1 MASDLLIA
9 TRNAGK
15 VAEFRD
21 LLAGLRVL
29 SLGDFPA
36 STEVEETGLSFL
48 QNACLKASSYARLT
62 GVHALADDSGLEV
75 DALGGSPG
83 VYSARFAEMHG
94 EGAGDAANNAL
105 LVKQLR
111 DVPDGERIARF
122 RCVLA
127 LADPAG
133 RILLTAAGR
142 VEGSILRAPRG
153 GGGFGYDPLFLID
166 ALGQTTG
173 ELSPTEKH
181 RVSHRGAASRRMVE
195 LMTEAGLR

>member
-1 MASDLLIA
+1 MASALLIA

-15 VAEFRD
+15 VAEFSD

-36 STEVEETGLSFL
+36 STEVEETGLTFL
-48 QNACLKASSYARLT
+48 QNACLKASSYARQT
-62 GVHALADDSGLEV
+62 GLHALADDSGLEV
-75 DALGGSPG
+75 DALGGAPG
-83 VYSARFAEMHG
+83 VYSARFAERHG
-94 EGAGDAANNAL
+94 AGSGDAANNAL
-105 LVKQLR
+105 LVEQLQT
-111 DVPDGERIARF
+111 VPDPARAARF

-127 LADPAG
+127 LADPDG
-133 RILLTAAGR
+133 RILLTAAGW

-166 ALGQTTG
+166 SLGKTTG
-173 ELSPTEKH
+173 ELPPAEKH